1 MATLQTLPD
10 ATLVP
15 AGITRVPRSL
25 APRKVLYAVF
35 KHQRLVIGVF
45 CLVFL
50 AFAVVGLTRPR
61 SWRANTKVMV
71 KLGETVQLAPAE
83 APSRSVNVPLNTEVV
98 NTEAEIVR
106 SRDVI
111 AEAVKRVGVKL
122 EDGVSMDELVENL
135 RLALTVQPTPASN
148 VLTISYVGKEPK
160 RAADMVNTITDVYLE
175 RHAAVYRNE
184 GVHSFYT
191 GQIALLE
198 KEMKA
203 AQAKLQAYLAEHGI
217 IDIDQEINL
226 LNQDV
231 QEQEKG
237 YKAHLAKL
245 AGTEKKLAEV
255 QAQLDRTPLQVPFE
269 EEWLANPTS
278 QTFKDKLA
286 ALEIERYQALQRY
299 MPTDRHVRDKDE
311 EIANIKRRI
320 AEEKVRIL
328 GKQTIQRNELHRE
341 LERNQKTMQVL
352 LADLRERQEPLRKR
366 LEATK
371 ERLKELGEKRFTVYN
386 LKQIADERAYA
397 FDLYF
402 KKGEEARITEAMK
415 NHNMVNVSVVERATA
430 PLEPLNGP
438 LAPLVVGL
446 VAGIALAGAT
456 AVGIEFLNRTL
467 RFEEEV
473 ERHLE
478 LPVLAVI
485 PDLKSLPDVAA

>member
-15 AGITRVPRSL
+15 AGISTPERTL
-25 APRKVLYAVF
+25 APRKILYAVF
-35 KHQRLVIGVF
+35 KHQRLVLGVF
-45 CLVFL
+45 ALVFL
-50 AFAVVGLTRPR
+50 TFAIVGFTRPKV
-61 SWRANTKVMV
+61 WRANTKVMV

-83 APSRSVNVPLNTEVV
+83 APSRSIALPLNAEVV

-106 SRDVI
+106 SRDVV
-111 AEAVKRVGVKL
+111 AEAVTRLGIKPESGSL
-122 EDGVSMDELVENL
+122 EELINSL
-135 RLALTVQPTPASN
+135 RLALTVAPTPQSN
-148 VLTISYVGKEPK
+148 MLTISYLGKDPQ
-160 RAADMVNTITDVYLE
+160 RAARMVNTITDVYLE
-175 RHAAVYRNE
+175 RHADVYRNE
-184 GVHSFYT
+184 GVHTFYT
-191 GQIALLE
+191 QQLTILE
-198 KEMKA
+198 KEMKE
-203 AQAKLQAYLAEHGI
+203 AQDKMRTYLRDNNI
-217 IDIDQEINL
+217 IDIDQEMAI

-237 YKAHLAKL
+237 YKAHLAKVG
-245 AGTEKKLAEV
+245 GTERKLEEV
-255 QAQLDRTPLQVPFE
+255 QSQMEHTPIQVPFE

-286 ALEIERYQALQRY
+286 GLEIERYQLLQRY
-299 MPTDRHVRDKDE
+299 MPGDRHVLDKDA
-311 EIANIKRRI
+311 EIASIKKRI
-320 AEEKVRIL
+320 GEERVQIL

-341 LERNQKTMQVL
+341 LERNQKTLQVL
-352 LADLRERQEPLRKR
+352 LADLHERAEPLRAR

-371 ERLKELGEKRFTVYN
+371 VRLGELRDKRFAVHN
-386 LKQIADERAYA
+386 LKQMADEKAYA

-402 KKGEEARITEAMK
+402 KKQEEARITEAMK
-415 NHNMVNVSVVERATA
+415 DHNMVNVSVVERATP
-430 PLEPLNGP
+430 PLDPENSPLLP
-438 LAPLVVGL
+438 LAVGL
-446 VAGIALAGAT
+446 VIGVALAGAM